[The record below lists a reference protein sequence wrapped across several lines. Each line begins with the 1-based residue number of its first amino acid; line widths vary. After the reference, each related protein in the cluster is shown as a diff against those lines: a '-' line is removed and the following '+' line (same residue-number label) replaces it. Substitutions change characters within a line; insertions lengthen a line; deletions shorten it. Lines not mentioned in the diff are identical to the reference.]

1 MFARNKGEDKGIGR
15 TQGSPLRAMAN
26 QVKLRQIDDYRWEI
40 PREGKMR
47 THGLI
52 FASKEMI
59 PKIMQDKSLEQVA
72 NVATLPG
79 IVGPSLA
86 MPDIHWGYGFPI
98 GGVAAF
104 SLQDGV
110 VSPGGVGYDINCG
123 VRLLRTNLKRGDVE
137 GCIEDLVNAL
147 FHNIPAGVG
156 SRRKDLKLTGPSLK
170 EVMRQGAGWAVK
182 HGFGSAAD
190 LDHIEAHGQIDGAD
204 PEQVSDFAMDRGKDQ
219 LGTLGSGN
227 HFVEVGYV
235 LEIFEAK
242 LAAALGLFKGQ
253 VTAIVHTGSRGLG
266 HQVCDDY
273 IKVML
278 KAAAKYGIELPDRQL
293 CCAPLTSPEA
303 KQYLGAMASAANFA
317 FANRQL
323 ITHWVRES
331 FEQVFKLGP
340 RDLGLELV
348 YDVAHNIAKI
358 EEHTVD
364 GKKMKV
370 CIHRKG
376 ATRAFP
382 PHHPETPAAYQE
394 TGQPVLIP
402 GDMGRYSFVLVGTEK
417 ALTETFGSTC
427 HGAGREMSRHRAL
440 KVAKGRSIV
449 QELAAKGI
457 VVRGAGRAT
466 IDEEISEAYKDVSL
480 VVDVCHGAGI
490 AKKVAKLK
498 PLGVIKG

>member
-1 MFARNKGEDKGIGR
+1 M
-15 TQGSPLRAMAN
+15 
-26 QVKLRQIDDYRWEI
+26 VKLRQIDDYRWEI

-47 THGLI
+47 TPGLI
-52 FASKEMI
+52 FCSREMLPSI
-59 PKIMQDKSLEQVA
+59 QEDQSLQQVA
-72 NVATLPG
+72 NVATLPE
-79 IVGPSLA
+79 IVGPSMA
-86 MPDIHWGYGFPI
+86 MHDIHWGYGFAI

-104 SLQDGV
+104 DPVDGI

-123 VRLLRTNLKRGDVE
+123 VRLLRTKLHRDQVT
-137 GCIEDLVNAL
+137 CCMEDLVNTL
-147 FHNIPAGVG
+147 FNNIPSGVG
-156 SRRKDLKLTGPSLK
+156 SRRQDFKLTGSAFKKVLK
-170 EVMRQGAGWAVK
+170 DGTRWAVQE
-182 HGFGSAAD
+182 GFGEASD
-190 LDHIEAHGQIDGAD
+190 LDHIEAGGRIEGAD
-204 PEQVSDFAMDRGKDQ
+204 PDLVSEFAMNRGKDQ

-235 LEIFEAK
+235 CEIFDAP
-242 LAAALGLFKGQ
+242 LAAKLGLFKDQ

-266 HQVCDDY
+266 HQVCEDF

-278 KAAAKYGIELPDRQL
+278 KASAKYGIELPDRQL
-293 CCAPLTSPEA
+293 CCAPISSPEG
-303 KQYLGAMASAANFA
+303 KNYLAAMAGAANFA
-317 FANRQL
+317 FANRQM

-331 FEQVFKLGP
+331 FEQVFKMGP

-348 YDVAHNIAKI
+348 YDVAHNIAKL
-358 EEHTVD
+358 ETHMVD
-364 GKKMKV
+364 GTPRKL

-382 PHHPETPAAYQE
+382 PHHPEVPEAYRE

-427 HGAGREMSRHRAL
+427 HGAGRKMSRHQAK
-440 KVAKGRSIV
+440 KVAKGRFIV
-449 QELAAKGI
+449 KELAEQGI
-457 VVRGAGRAT
+457 IVRGAGRAT
-466 IDEEISEAYKDVSL
+466 IDEEISEAYKDVAG
-480 VVDVCHGAGI
+480 VVDVVHGAGI

>member
-1 MFARNKGEDKGIGR
+1 MA
-15 TQGSPLRAMAN
+15 TQI
-26 QVKLRQIDDYRWEI
+26 KLRQVDEYRWEI

-47 THGLI
+47 TRGLI
-52 FASKEMI
+52 FASRQMI
-59 PKIMQDKSLEQVA
+59 TKIQEDQSLQQVA

-79 IVGPSLA
+79 IEGASLA

-104 SLQDGV
+104 NLEEGI

-123 VRLLRTNLKRGDVE
+123 VRLLRTNLLRQEVE
-137 GCIEDLVNAL
+137 ARVEELVNTL
-147 FHNIPAGVG
+147 FYNIPSGVG
-156 SRRKDLKLTGPSLK
+156 SRRKDFKLSIPTLK
-170 EVMRQGAGWAVK
+170 EVLRYGSEWAVK
-182 HGFGSAAD
+182 QGFGSPQD
-190 LDHIEAHGQIDGAD
+190 LDHIEARGRIEGAD
-204 PEQVSDFAMDRGKDQ
+204 PELISEFALNRGKDQ

-235 LEIFEAK
+235 SEIYDEQVAY
-242 LAAALGLFKGQ
+242 ALGLARDQ
-253 VTAIVHTGSRGLG
+253 ITVIVHTGSRGLG

-278 KAAAKYGIELPDRQL
+278 KAAAKYNIELPDRQL
-293 CCAPLTSPEA
+293 CCAPLSSPEG
-303 KQYLGAMASAANFA
+303 KQYLAAMGGAANFA
-317 FANRQL
+317 FANRQM

-331 FEQVFKLGP
+331 FEQVLKMGP

-358 EEHTVD
+358 EEHVIN
-364 GKKMKV
+364 GKKQKL

-382 PHHPETPAAYQE
+382 PGHPEVPPAYRQ

-402 GDMGRYSFVLVGTEK
+402 GDMGRYSFVLVGTQK
-417 ALTETFGSTC
+417 AMEETFGSTC
-427 HGAGREMSRHRAL
+427 HGAGREMSRHAAM

-449 QELAAKGI
+449 KEMAAKGI
-457 VVRGAGRAT
+457 IIRGAGRGT
-466 IDEEISEAYKDVSL
+466 IDEEISEAYKDVED
-480 VVDVCHGAGI
+480 VVGVAHGAGI
-490 AKKVAKLK
+490 SRKVAKLK
-498 PLGVIKG
+498 PLGVMKG

>member
-1 MFARNKGEDKGIGR
+1 MA
-15 TQGSPLRAMAN
+15 TQI
-26 QVKLRQIDDYRWEI
+26 KLRQVDEYRWEI

-47 THGLI
+47 TRGLI
-52 FASKEMI
+52 FASRQMI
-59 PKIMQDKSLEQVA
+59 SKIQEDQSLQQVA

-79 IVGPSLA
+79 IEGSSLA

-104 SLQDGV
+104 NLEEGI

-123 VRLLRTNLKRGDVE
+123 VRLLRTNLRRE
-137 GCIEDLVNAL
+137 EAEARIEELVNTL
-147 FHNIPAGVG
+147 FYNIPAGVG
-156 SRRKDLKLTGPSLK
+156 SRRKDMKLSLPTLK
-170 EVMRQGAGWAVK
+170 EVLRYGSEWAVK
-182 HGFGSAAD
+182 QGFGSAAD
-190 LDHIEAHGQIDGAD
+190 LDHIEARGRIDGAD
-204 PEQVSDFAMDRGKDQ
+204 PELISEFALNRGKDQ

-235 LEIFEAK
+235 AEIYDEQVAY
-242 LAAALGLFKGQ
+242 ALGLSREQ
-253 VTAIVHTGSRGLG
+253 VTVIVHTGSRGLG

-293 CCAPLTSPEA
+293 CCAPLTSPEG
-303 KQYLGAMASAANFA
+303 KQYLAAMAGAANFA
-317 FANRQL
+317 FANRQM

-331 FEQVFKLGP
+331 FEQVLKMGP

-358 EEHTVD
+358 EEHTVN
-364 GKKMKV
+364 GKKKKL

-382 PHHPETPAAYQE
+382 PQHPEVPEAYRQ

-402 GDMGRYSFVLVGTEK
+402 GDMGRYSFVLVGTQK
-417 ALTETFGSTC
+417 ALEETFGSTC
-427 HGAGREMSRHRAL
+427 HGAGREMSRHAAM

-449 QELAAKGI
+449 REMAAKGI
-457 VVRGAGRAT
+457 IIRGAGRGT
-466 IDEEISEAYKDVSL
+466 IDEEISEAYKDVED
-480 VVDVCHGAGI
+480 VVGVAHGAGI
-490 AKKVAKLK
+490 SRKVAKLK
-498 PLGVIKG
+498 PLGVMKG

>member
-1 MFARNKGEDKGIGR
+1 MS
-15 TQGSPLRAMAN
+15 QM
-26 QVKLRQIDDYRWEI
+26 KLRQVDEYRWEI

-47 THGLI
+47 TRGLV
-52 FASKEMI
+52 FASKAMI
-59 PKIMQDKSLEQVA
+59 PKIGEDQSLQQVA

-104 SLQDGV
+104 SLEEGV

-123 VRLLRTNLKRGDVE
+123 VRLLRTNLQRSQAE
-137 GCIEDLVNAL
+137 CCIEELVNVL
-147 FHNIPAGVG
+147 FANIPSGVG
-156 SRRKDLKLTGPSLK
+156 SRRPELKLGLTALK

-182 HGFGSAAD
+182 NGYGAAAD
-190 LDHIEAHGQIDGAD
+190 LDHIEAQGCIEGAD
-204 PEQVSDFAMDRGKDQ
+204 PERVSQFAMDRGRDQ

-227 HFVEVGYV
+227 HFTEVGYV
-235 LEIFEAK
+235 QEIFDEK
-242 LAAALGLFKGQ
+242 LAAALGLFKDQ

-293 CCAPLTSPEA
+293 CCAPLNSAEA
-303 KQYLGAMASAANFA
+303 GNYLAAMAAAANFA

-323 ITHWVRES
+323 ITHWVRQS
-331 FEQVFKLGP
+331 FEQVFKIGP
-340 RDLGLELV
+340 RDLGMELI

-358 EEHTVD
+358 ETHEV
-364 GKKMKV
+364 GGGVRKKL

-427 HGAGREMSRHRAL
+427 HGAGREMSRHQAL
-440 KVAKGRSIV
+440 KVARGRSIV
-449 QELAAKGI
+449 RELKDRGI

-466 IDEEISEAYKDVSL
+466 IDEEISEAYKDVAM
-480 VVDVCHGAGI
+480 VVDVCQGAGI
-490 AKKVAKLK
+490 SKKVAKLK

>member
-1 MFARNKGEDKGIGR
+1 M
-15 TQGSPLRAMAN
+15 
-26 QVKLRQIDDYRWEI
+26 KLRQIDEYRWEI

-47 THGLI
+47 TRGLI
-52 FASKEMI
+52 FASKAMI
-59 PKIMQDKSLEQVA
+59 PKIMEDRSLEQVA

-104 SLQDGV
+104 GLEAGV

-123 VRLLRTNLKRGDVE
+123 VRLLRTNLKRPEVE
-137 GCIEDLVNAL
+137 RCIEDLVNLL
-147 FHNIPAGVG
+147 FRNIPSGVG
-156 SRRKDLKLTGPSLK
+156 SRRKDLKLRDATLF
-170 EVMRQGAGWAVK
+170 EVLRQGAGWAVK
-182 HGFGSAAD
+182 NGYGSRAD
-190 LDHIEAHGQIDGAD
+190 LEHIEAHGKIDGAD
-204 PEQVSDFAMDRGKDQ
+204 PERVSQFALDRGHDQ

-235 LEIFEAK
+235 LEIFDEK
-242 LAAALGLFKGQ
+242 LAAALGLFKEQ

-278 KAAAKYGIELPDRQL
+278 KAAAKYGIELVDRQL
-293 CCAPLTSPEA
+293 CCAPIASPEG
-303 KQYLGAMASAANFA
+303 KQYLGAMAAAANFA
-317 FANRQL
+317 FANRQM

-331 FEQVFKLGP
+331 FEEVFQLGP

-358 EEHTVD
+358 ETHEVE
-364 GKKMKV
+364 GKKMKL
-370 CIHRKG
+370 CLHRKG

-382 PHHPETPAAYQE
+382 PGHPETPAAYQE

-402 GDMGRYSFVLVGTEK
+402 GDMGRYSFVLVGTEP
-417 ALTETFGSTC
+417 ALSETFGSTC
-427 HGAGREMSRHRAL
+427 HGAGREMSRHQAL

-449 QELAAKGI
+449 QELAKKGI

-466 IDEEISEAYKDVSL
+466 IDEELSEAYKDVQS
-480 VVDVCHGAGI
+480 VVDVCQGAGI
-490 AKKVAKLK
+490 ARKVAKLK

>member
-1 MFARNKGEDKGIGR
+1 
-15 TQGSPLRAMAN
+15 MALS
-26 QVKLRQIDDYRWEI
+26 VKLRQVDEYRWEI

-47 THGLI
+47 TRGLI
-52 FASKEMI
+52 FASQKMLA
-59 PKIMQDKSLEQVA
+59 KIQEDQSLQQVA

-79 IVGPSLA
+79 IEGASLA

-104 SLQDGV
+104 NLEEGV

-123 VRLLRTNLKRGDVE
+123 VRLLRTNLERPEVE
-137 GCIEDLVNAL
+137 PRVGELVNAL
-147 FHNIPAGVG
+147 FGNIPSGLG
-156 SRRKDLKLTGPSLK
+156 SRRKDLKLTVPTLH
-170 EVMRQGAGWAVK
+170 EVMRLGAGWAVK
-182 HGFGSAAD
+182 NGFGSKED
-190 LDHIEAHGQIDGAD
+190 LDHIEAQGQIPGAD
-204 PEQVSDFAMDRGKDQ
+204 PELVSDFAMNRGKDQ

-235 LEIFEAK
+235 LETYDEKA
-242 LAAALGLFKGQ
+242 AAALGLFKDQ
-253 VTAIVHTGSRGLG
+253 ITVIVHTGSRGLG

-278 KAAAKYGIELPDRQL
+278 KAAQKYGIELPDRQL
-293 CCAPLTSPEA
+293 CCAPLSSPEG
-303 KQYLGAMASAANFA
+303 QRYLAAMAAAANFA
-317 FANRQL
+317 FANRQM

-331 FEQVFKLGP
+331 FEQVLQMGP

-358 EEHTVD
+358 EEHQVH
-364 GKKMKV
+364 GKKKKLCV
-370 CIHRKG
+370 HRKG

-382 PHHPETPAAYQE
+382 PGHPETPAAYQK

-402 GDMGRYSFVLVGTEK
+402 GDMGRYSYVLVGTEQ

-427 HGAGREMSRHRAL
+427 HGAGREMSRKAAL
-440 KVAKGRSIV
+440 KAARGRSII
-449 QELAAKGI
+449 QELKAQGI
-457 VVRGAGRAT
+457 IVKGAGRAT
-466 IDEEISEAYKDVSL
+466 VDEEIPEAYKDVET
-480 VVDVCHGAGI
+480 VVAVAHGAGI
-490 AKKVAKLK
+490 SKKVAKLK